1 MPRAVYKKSQA
12 ADSVAFGGVKEGDA
26 MTASEAL
33 PAVLDRVDRDL
44 DASLDRLFALLRI
57 QSVSTDP
64 AFAPHCRIAAE
75 HVAADLRSLGFDTSV
90 RPTEG
95 HPVVIGKSGNGK
107 TTTNHNAGAPRVLFY
122 GHYDVQPVDPLD
134 LWKTPPFEPRIE
146 TLDAGRKIIVAR
158 GACDDKGQAMT
169 FIEACRAFKAVTGT
183 LPLDITMMIEGEEEC
198 GSKHLFGFV
207 RDNAAEF
214 KRDLALVCDTGMWDA
229 QTPSITTSLRGL
241 VYEEVRLTCAD
252 RDLHSGLF
260 GGAARNPIHVLADIL
275 SAMHDGNGGVTIP
288 GFYDGVH
295 DLPADIKA
303 DLESLGLTPE
313 KFLGPIG
320 LKIPAGE
327 KGRMLIEQISTRPT
341 AEVNGIMGGYTGEG
355 AKTVIPGKA
364 MAKVS
369 FRLVGA
375 QDPEKIRAA
384 FQDFVRARVPA
395 DCKVEFGNFSSAPAF
410 DVAFDNPALAK
421 ARAALAEEWG
431 KKAVTVGAGGS
442 IPIVGDFKTVLG
454 MDTLM
459 VGFALDD
466 DRVHS
471 PNEKFDL
478 KCFHKGIRSW
488 ARILAALAG

>member
-1 MPRAVYKKSQA
+1 
-12 ADSVAFGGVKEGDA
+12 
-26 MTASEAL
+26 MTASETL

-44 DASLDRLFALLRI
+44 DQSLERLFALLRI

-64 AFAPHCRIAAE
+64 VYAAQCRKAAD
-75 HVAADLRSLGFDTSV
+75 HVAADLKSLGFDTSV
-90 RPTEG
+90 RPTDG
-95 HPVVIGKSGNGK
+95 HPVVVGKSSGGSADEK
-107 TTTNHNAGAPRVLFY
+107 APHVLFY

-134 LWKTPPFEPRIE
+134 LWKTPPFEPRLE
-146 TLDAGRKIIVAR
+146 TLDDGRKIIVAR

-169 FIEACRAFKAVTGT
+169 FVEACRAFKAVTGK
-183 LPLDITMMIEGEEEC
+183 LPLDITMLIEGEEEC

-207 RDNAAEF
+207 RDNAPEL

-241 VYEEVRLTCAD
+241 LYEEVRLICAD

-260 GGAARNPIHVLADIL
+260 GGAARNPIHVLADVL
-275 SAMHDGNGGVTIP
+275 AAMHKPDGSVAIP
-288 GFYDGVH
+288 GFYEGVKE
-295 DLPADIKA
+295 LPPDIKA
-303 DLESLGLTPE
+303 DLAALGLTPE

-327 KGRMLIEQISTRPT
+327 KDRMLIEQISTRPT
-341 AEVNGIMGGYTGEG
+341 AEVNGIISGYTGEG
-355 AKTVIPGKA
+355 AKTVIPSKA

-369 FRLVGA
+369 FRLVAA
-375 QDPEKIRAA
+375 QDPDKIRAA
-384 FQDFVRARVPA
+384 FRDFVRARVPA
-395 DCKVEFGNFSSAPAF
+395 DCSVEFGNFTSAPAF

-471 PNEKFDL
+471 PNEKYDL